1 MPLIIAPKSTV
12 LIIQKVLGKDKV
24 LSHLRSL
31 GIIEGREIIVL
42 EQNGSAVIV
51 KVGDMRLALD
61 RHVASAIQVAI

>member
-1 MPLIIAPKSTV
+1 M
-12 LIIQKVLGKDKV
+12 